1 MLVYLTEATH
11 FQFASFFLLFS
22 KYISTVT
29 FLAMYSASCSNEVIP
44 SVKACLVFFMHNQG
58 YLPEY
63 QWTKAETSVC
73 KGTWKGCMLEH
84 SSYWWC

>member
-29 FLAMYSASCSNEVIP
+29 FLAMYSASCSYEVIP
-44 SVKACLVFFMHNQG
+44 SVKACFFLCTIKDI
-58 YLPEY
+58 YLDTSGPR
-63 QWTKAETSVC
+63 QKPVCVKARGRGVC
-73 KGTWKGCMLEH
+73 WSTAVIGGV
-84 SSYWWC
+84 S